1 MQQYRQQLTLFA
13 SASEAAVIEQIRKKY
28 NPVQYGLIPAHVTLC
43 RDEELNDTARLI
55 QQIMQS
61 SISVLQL
68 KFGSAELFESG
79 KGVWLPGIDPSGN
92 FNFLRMQLLKDLI
105 PNVGQHRPHITLMH
119 PRNSNCTKEIY
130 DEIKQIPLPQ
140 KLNFNRIS
148 LIEQRNGG
156 KWTIL
161 REFDLMPI

>member
-1 MQQYRQQLTLFA
+1 
-13 SASEAAVIEQIRKKY
+13 
-28 NPVQYGLIPAHVTLC
+28 
-43 RDEELNDTARLI
+43 
-55 QQIMQS
+55 
-61 SISVLQL
+61 
-68 KFGSAELFESG
+68 
-79 KGVWLPGIDPSGN
+79 
-92 FNFLRMQLLKDLI
+92 
-105 PNVGQHRPHITLMH
+105 MH

-156 KWTIL
+156 KWTVL

>member
-1 MQQYRQQLTLFA
+1 
-13 SASEAAVIEQIRKKY
+13 
-28 NPVQYGLIPAHVTLC
+28 
-43 RDEELNDTARLI
+43 
-55 QQIMQS
+55 MQS

-92 FNFLRMQLLKDLI
+92 FNFLRKQLLKDLI

-140 KLNFNRIS
+140 ELNFNRIS
-148 LIEQRNGG
+148 WIEQRNGG
-156 KWTIL
+156 KWTVL